1 MSVLLVLDSNP
12 MNGGLRA
19 AVAQRQSTRLMIQM
33 VVGWYPAAERGVFFY
48 FDPLSSL
55 HFKQVPRKGA
65 PLQIFLTEP
74 NNVVWGL

>member
-12 MNGGLRA
+12 MSGGLRT
-19 AVAQRQSTRLMIQM
+19 AVVQQQSQM

-55 HFKQVPRKGA
+55 YFKQVPRKGA
-65 PLQIFLTEP
+65 TLQIFLTEP